1 MNPEK
6 KYGMIVELD
15 QDGRVTNSWQSPDG
29 TFEDFSEGYLH
40 TDGYIYLGSPYN
52 TYIARVKYD
61 SWPLNAVDKLN
72 ITTNKTENENEK
84 NLKAIIAFYFP

>member
-6 KYGMIVELD
+6 KYGMVVELD
-15 QDGRVTNSWQSPDG
+15 QDGRVINSWQSPDG

-61 SWPLNAVDKLN
+61 SWIICEP
-72 ITTNKTENENEK
+72 NEF
-84 NLKAIIAFYFP
+84 IALYKESFKDI

>member
-6 KYGMIVELD
+6 KYGMVVELD
-15 QDGRVTNSWQSPDG
+15 QDGKVINSWQSPDG

-61 SWPLNAVDKLN
+61 SWP
-72 ITTNKTENENEK
+72 ISQSNEF
-84 NLKAIIAFYFP
+84 IALYKESFKDI